1 MAQLLHYRLKQLRES
16 RDFSQ
21 GQVAAYSDVSP
32 SLISLMEQGKR
43 PNPSAEVL
51 SAIAATLHTT
61 TDYLLGLT
69 ANSRRPED
77 STTPQTEVEWQL
89 LEKFRELSFDE
100 QRYIIAQLD
109 LALDIFSR
117 PAYRII
123 GGEDDDEAQETGS
136 DKGLDKPLPSA

>member
-1 MAQLLHYRLKQLRES
+1 MALVGRRIKSLRE
-16 RDFSQ
+16 RQQLTQ
-21 GQVAAYSDVSP
+21 GQLAVYSEVAQSHISRLENELVDSLGSDP
-32 SLISLMEQGKR
+32 LAKMAR
-43 PNPSAEVL
+43 VL
-51 SAIAATLHTT
+51 NTT

-69 ANSRRPED
+69 ANSRRLED

-117 PAYRII
+117 PAYRVI

-136 DKGLDKPLPSA
+136 DQRTDQAATGA